1 MRSKPYSVTRHTA
14 SLNAVYLAEHQDL
27 VIRSHL
33 FIVYETIISL
43 VISGFLS
50 SFNTM
55 ASTLCD
61 TFTTHLPPGLPREPT
76 IPAPQP

>member
-1 MRSKPYSVTRHTA
+1 MRPKFYSVTRHTA
-14 SLNAVYLAEHQDL
+14 SLNAIYLAEHQDL
-27 VIRSHL
+27 VIRSPL
-33 FIVYETIISL
+33 FTVYETVSSL

-50 SFNTM
+50 SFNTT

-61 TFTTHLPPGLPREPT
+61 TFTTHLPPGLPRVPT